1 MKAERIGIYE
11 LYQKIKEYNMDFFP
25 LNNEV
30 YYIRL
35 FTRENFFVLADRN
48 TVYTCLMATTNILL
62 LFILAE

>member
-1 MKAERIGIYE
+1 MKSERIGIYE

-48 TVYTCLMATTNILL
+48 TVYTCLIVRTSMWL